1 VRFLLVIVF
10 FIFSIGFI
18 SAQELPTGTFAGTG
32 FSLEKNGSFIFT
44 NKDLHYHNS
53 HLKIRKVSEDLYELI
68 ISIYLQKSKNS
79 KTVRD
84 TRVDKYKIEWID
96 HSRGVLI
103 NQKPQYSRERS
114 EFLISS
120 KKLIIKSQIS
130 RNGVIETQ
138 SYKIK

>member
-1 VRFLLVIVF
+1 MRFLLVIVF
-10 FIFSIGFI
+10 FIFSSGFI
-18 SAQELPTGTFAGTG
+18 SAQELPTGTFAGAG

-53 HLKIRKVSEDLYELI
+53 HLKIRKVSEDLYELT

-79 KTVRD
+79 KPVRD
-84 TRVDKYKIEWID
+84 TRVD

-103 NQKPQYSRERS
+103 NQKLQYSRERS